1 MLKGES
7 HHSNCVHGEN
17 IMPDQSGRSIREQR
31 TIKVMI
37 EMYCRRHR
45 HRKETLCNECRA
57 LINYAMQRIEK
68 CPFRADK
75 PTCAKCPIHCYKAH
89 MKEQVIR
96 IMRYSG
102 PRMMIYH
109 PVLAMWHFIDQ
120 IMYKPKKNM
129 TRRGN

>member
-1 MLKGES
+1 
-7 HHSNCVHGEN
+7 
-17 IMPDQSGRSIREQR
+17 MPDQSGRLIRER
-31 TIKVMI
+31 HTIKVMI
-37 EMYCRRHR
+37 EMYCRRYH
-45 HRKETLCNECRA
+45 HPKETLCNECRA

-75 PTCAKCPIHCYKAH
+75 PACAKCSIHCYKAH

-102 PRMMIYH
+102 PRMMMYH

-120 IMYKPKKNM
+120 VIYKSKTNIKSS
-129 TRRGN
+129 GS